1 MVQPL
6 MINRLLKAILTKLA
20 ARRAKY
26 QDRLGAL
33 LWAYLSLNYILLLSH
48 LLIQPLAFTSFIRT
62 SPNSIL
68 TFRYFVTEVL
78 GIALLSLPFAL
89 LVTVLETRRKRWT
102 TSLLQAIVLGF
113 PAFLYIASWVTF
125 LTQNMFLERESLRMA
140 VHNPGQLV
148 AHAVAQLGLR
158 IALYLSLAIFV
169 SMLPYIFFRYMAP
182 GWAFQP
188 NARTRF
194 CVAIILVLMASIGQ
208 ALVPP
213 LYTADALAKIRAED
227 ESRAALMVH
236 LQRSHMTT
244 LGPATTLIRGGRGES
259 HVKGLVPYGD
269 LEALPKLARFET
281 ATEWSELAD
290 SRELRRY
297 NVILLVVESLRPEVP
312 SLVSKGTEVM
322 PNLSAVHSLCA
333 VFSNHFS
340 QSSISSYA
348 DIVPLSSQSPVRSQT
363 QHYYSSMHSYPRPR
377 IYDLL
382 KCIGYETA
390 IISSQ
395 DEHWGGMHQYLE
407 SEHLDLFFHAGN
419 ALSTALYVEEQDRGF
434 TAFARFRRSGKID
447 DAETMGCALQ
457 WIRGAKSTPFFLYT
471 NLQNS
476 HFPYRLP
483 KGETRLFWP
492 DVQHRNVA
500 MNGMTPEMVP
510 EMYGRYLDSLHYVDQ
525 QIGRLFETLKEE
537 DLLDD
542 TLLVITGDTGQAFL
556 EHGYSNHGGPL
567 YNEVLRTPCWI
578 LLPECLAAH
587 RGVHDFVTSHINIAP
602 TLISLLNLPEYQGFQ
617 GRSLF
622 RDGAFGCPGTPH
634 YMAVHSPLAT
644 QYGVVLDTHKLLYQP
659 LVGQIE
665 LYNLAEDPEERRNLY
680 DRNHLIGRQLEGL
693 LRAHL
698 AFQLNYYTSK
708 SLVSLDFFP
717 PRLPIL
723 EDLGCK
729 SGSLDGSQSSQDPS
743 SGMRPVSRVQAR
755 FVEGNG

>member
-1 MVQPL
+1 
-6 MINRLLKAILTKLA
+6 
-20 ARRAKY
+20 
-26 QDRLGAL
+26 
-33 LWAYLSLNYILLLSH
+33 
-48 LLIQPLAFTSFIRT
+48 
-62 SPNSIL
+62 
-68 TFRYFVTEVL
+68 
-78 GIALLSLPFAL
+78 
-89 LVTVLETRRKRWT
+89 
-102 TSLLQAIVLGF
+102 
-113 PAFLYIASWVTF
+113 
-125 LTQNMFLERESLRMA
+125 MA
-140 VHNPGQLV
+140 VHNPEQLL
-148 AHAVAQLGLR
+148 AHAVEQLGAKLFFYLA
-158 IALYLSLAIFV
+158 IALCLST
-169 SMLPYIFFRYMAP
+169 SPYVLFRYMPP
-182 GWAFQP
+182 GWAFKP
-188 NARTRF
+188 HSRVRTY
-194 CVAIILVLMASIGQ
+194 VALTLVLMATIGQ
-208 ALVPP
+208 GIVPP
-213 LYTADALAKIRAED
+213 LYTADALAQMRIRAECH
-227 ESRAALMVH
+227 ATLVAH
-236 LQRSHMTT
+236 LQRIHMTT
-244 LGPATTLIRGGRGES
+244 VGPATTLIRGGCGQS
-259 HVKGLVPYGD
+259 HVAGLVPYGD
-269 LEALPKLARFET
+269 FEAVPRLAPFEP
-281 ATEWSELAD
+281 ATEWSDLAKPYD
-290 SRELRRY
+290 VRRF
-297 NVILLVVESLRPEVP
+297 NVILLAVESLRPEVP
-312 SLVSKGTEVM
+312 TLISHGSEVM
-322 PNLSAVHSLCA
+322 PHLAAVQPLCA
-333 VFSNHFS
+333 VLSNHFS
-340 QSSISSYA
+340 QSSSSSYA
-348 DIVPLSSQSPVRSQT
+348 DIVLSSSQSPVRSET
-363 QHYYSSMHSYPRPR
+363 QHFYSSIHSYPRPR

-382 KCIGYETA
+382 KCVGYQTA

-395 DEHWGGMHQYLE
+395 DERWGGMDRYLK

-419 ALSTALYVEEQDRGF
+419 GRSTELYIEEHDGVF
-434 TAFARFRRSGKID
+434 AAFARLQRSGKID
-447 DAETMGCALQ
+447 DAETIGYATE
-457 WIRGAKSTPFFLYT
+457 WIRSVKNTPFFLYT

-476 HFPYRLP
+476 HFPYRVP
-483 KGETRLFWP
+483 KGGLRQFWP
-492 DVQHRNVA
+492 NVKHSNVGL
-500 MNGMTPEMVP
+500 NGMTPEMVP

-542 TLLVITGDTGQAFL
+542 TLLVVTGDTGQAFL

-587 RGVHDFVTSHINIAP
+587 RGVYDFVTSHINIAP

-698 AFQLNYYTSK
+698 AFQLDYYTSK

-723 EDLGCK
+723 EDLGCR